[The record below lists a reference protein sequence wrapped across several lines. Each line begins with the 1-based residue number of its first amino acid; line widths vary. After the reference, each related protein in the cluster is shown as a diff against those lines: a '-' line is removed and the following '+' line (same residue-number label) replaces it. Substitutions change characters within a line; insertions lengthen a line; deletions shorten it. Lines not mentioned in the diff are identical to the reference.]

1 MSIPAVISAQ
11 TKVKEKHAQP
21 VKRIIVSYAPGITVR
36 AKAEFKSILSCSQHE
51 EQESFL
57 DNIFPVENTTEL
69 MKLFQVVKKCHKHS
83 SNYHNQGWKKLK
95 FLCSLF
101 SEIVHYIVYIKTSAT
116 NIRFLVFGVW
126 GESLVEVSLWFQNF
140 RLFFL
145 IETDLKIF
153 KVLQQIAT
161 MEWTNFIVWYFMV
174 TMKLC
179 KDFIKI

>member
-21 VKRIIVSYAPGITVR
+21 VKRNIVSYAPGIIVR
-36 AKAEFKSILSCSQHE
+36 AKAEFKSILSCLQHE

-69 MKLFQVVKKCHKHS
+69 MKLFQVVKKCSKRS

-145 IETDLKIF
+145 IETELKIF

-174 TMKLC
+174 TMTLC

>member
-21 VKRIIVSYAPGITVR
+21 VKRNIVSYAPGIIVR
-36 AKAEFKSILSCSQHE
+36 AKAEFKSILSCLQHE

-69 MKLFQVVKKCHKHS
+69 MKLFQVVKKCSKRS

-101 SEIVHYIVYIKTSAT
+101 SEIVHCIVYIKTSAT

-174 TMKLC
+174 TMTLC

>member
-11 TKVKEKHAQP
+11 TKVKEKHAQT
-21 VKRIIVSYAPGITVR
+21 VKRIIVSYAPGIIVR
-36 AKAEFKSILSCSQHE
+36 AKAEFKSILSCLQHE

-116 NIRFLVFGVW
+116 NNCFFGVW
-126 GESLVEVSLWFQNF
+126 CLGWVFGRSESLIPKFQINF
-140 RLFFL
+140 PYWNW
-145 IETDLKIF
+145 LKN
-153 KVLQQIAT
+153 L
-161 MEWTNFIVWYFMV
+161 
-174 TMKLC
+174 
-179 KDFIKI
+179 